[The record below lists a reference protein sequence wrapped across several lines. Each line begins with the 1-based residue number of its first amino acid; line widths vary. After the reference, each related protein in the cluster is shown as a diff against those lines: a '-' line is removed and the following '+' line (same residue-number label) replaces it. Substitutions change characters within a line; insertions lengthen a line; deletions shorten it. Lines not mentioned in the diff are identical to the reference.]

1 MAAFLPD
8 DFIDRLREQ
17 TDIVEV
23 IGQYV
28 SLKKRGKNWVGL
40 CPFHSERTPSFTVTP
55 DKNFYKCF
63 GCGTAG
69 DVYTFLVEHQKLTFM
84 QAVEFLAEHLGIQV
98 PKSDISQKEDSEREK
113 LFYTNTFAAEYYH
126 RLLVSEDKGR
136 GALKYLRGRGLDQS
150 LIDNFQLGWAPRS
163 RDSLKKAALQHGI
176 EEQTLIDAGLLHPA
190 EEGEE
195 SYDRFR
201 ARVIFPIRDTRGRT
215 IGFGGRVLEEEQ
227 QPKYLNTSET
237 ALFHKGEI
245 LFGLDKARG
254 TISKETKAIVVEGY
268 MDLLSLHQHGL
279 ENVVAPM
286 GTALTSEQARLL
298 GRFAREV
305 FLLYDADPAGLKA
318 TFRGGDELLGAGVNV
333 RVITLPKGMDPDDFM
348 RKKGLQAFHRLL
360 HQASDFLD
368 RKMEIISQRLNFEI
382 VSEREK
388 GAEKLLESVA
398 RCRNELVRNLYMKKI
413 AEFIGVPETV
423 MAERLSRIS
432 SRFAARAGRVPSPEK
447 PKAGRSARKIEFYL
461 LALCFH
467 YPDYIEKVI
476 EPLGEKPFRDSK
488 IAQTFEAL
496 AGAVAKGVRN
506 LVEALYGSLPESLY
520 PLIGH
525 LEEERKNLEQHEQV
539 FDWCWRELKIK
550 QIELEMKELYTKIEN
565 KSDLDLNKELINYQ
579 KQKQKLLKDLKSAP
593 YIPKD

>member
-1 MAAFLPD
+1 
-8 DFIDRLREQ
+8 
-17 TDIVEV
+17 
-23 IGQYV
+23 
-28 SLKKRGKNWVGL
+28 
-40 CPFHSERTPSFTVTP
+40 
-55 DKNFYKCF
+55 
-63 GCGTAG
+63 
-69 DVYTFLVEHQKLTFM
+69 
-84 QAVEFLAEHLGIQV
+84 
-98 PKSDISQKEDSEREK
+98 
-113 LFYTNTFAAEYYH
+113 
-126 RLLVSEDKGR
+126 LVSEDKGR

-398 RCRNELVRNLYMKKI
+398 RCRNELVRNLYLKKI
-413 AEFIGVPETV
+413 AEFIGVPEKV
-423 MAERLSRIS
+423 IAERLSRIS
-432 SRFAARAGRVPSPEK
+432 SRFAARAGRAPSPEK

-525 LEEERKNLEQHEQV
+525 LEEERTNLEQHEQV

-593 YIPKD
+593 YIPKE